1 MATPLASMTGYA
13 RAQGGVPG
21 IGFSVEI
28 KSVNAR
34 GLDMRMRLTPGYDGL
49 DPEIRRRV
57 SKAVSRGS
65 VNVTLNVEREG
76 EEGRVV
82 INHAALDA
90 VLGALREVGGRI
102 DAGKPTLDGIL
113 GLKGVLEQ
121 HEAPLDADAE
131 ERLHAAIYEAV
142 DKALADLQ
150 VARQGEGKALKA
162 VLSGQVDEIA
172 RLRDLAEAHPG
183 RGRDVILARLKEQ
196 VADLVASSGLSEDRL
211 MQEALLLATKADI
224 REELDR
230 LAAHVASAR
239 TLLEAGGPV
248 GRKLDFLSQE
258 FNREANTLCSKS
270 NAVELT
276 AIGLDLKAVIDQFR
290 EQVQNLE

>member
-1 MATPLASMTGYA
+1 MC
-13 RAQGGVPG
+13 
-21 IGFSVEI
+21 
-28 KSVNAR
+28 
-34 GLDMRMRLTPGYDGL
+34 
-49 DPEIRRRV
+49 
-57 SKAVSRGS
+57 
-65 VNVTLNVEREG
+65 
-76 EEGRVV
+76 V
-82 INHAALDA
+82 INHAARDA
-90 VLGALREVGGRI
+90 VLGALRDVT
-102 DAGKPTLDGIL
+102 DHNNTTKPTHDGIL

-131 ERLHAAIYEAV
+131 ERLQASIYEAV

-150 VARQGEGKALKA
+150 TARQGEGKALKTL
-162 VLSGQVDEIA
+162 LSGQVDEIA

-196 VADLVASSGLSEDRL
+196 VADLVGSSGLSEDRL

-230 LAAHVASAR
+230 LTAHVASAR
-239 TLLEAGGPV
+239 TLLKDGGPV